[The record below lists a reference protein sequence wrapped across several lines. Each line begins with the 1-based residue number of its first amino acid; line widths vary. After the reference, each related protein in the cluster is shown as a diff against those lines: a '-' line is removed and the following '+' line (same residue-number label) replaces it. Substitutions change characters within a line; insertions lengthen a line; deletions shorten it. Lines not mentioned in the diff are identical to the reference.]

1 MYPDEVIAS
10 DPVLQPTPTPLGGY
24 APACVVTAAAFSR
37 DASEATLRRAGY
49 AACFRPAT
57 SSAPPPR
64 DLAGRM
70 LAGHWP
76 VGDNN
81 WTALYLE
88 LFVPALR
95 A

>member
-1 MYPDEVIAS
+1 MYPDDIIAA
-10 DPVLQPTPTPLGGY
+10 DPVLQPMPTPLGGY
-24 APACVVTAAAFSR
+24 VPSCVVTAAAFSVE
-37 DASEATLRRAGY
+37 ASEATLRRAGY

-57 SSAPPPR
+57 SDAPPPR
-64 DLAGRM
+64 DFAGRM

-76 VGDNN
+76 VSEDS